1 MTDSNSKAAQRQA
14 KAAAE
19 RVAQEKA
26 ERRRRFL
33 MIGSV
38 LVIMV
43 LIVGGAFLASKL
55 VADKQESDREAAIAP
70 AGESE
75 YGVTIGPEDAPH
87 QVVIYEDFL
96 CPFCGMLEEETRD
109 DLAALAEEGKVLVDY
124 RPFELLGRFG
134 DYSLRA
140 TNAFVVVRDAAGA
153 DVAKEFHDLLFE
165 NQPAESGPFPSDD
178 EIIDLAVE
186 AGADEDE
193 IRDDIENLAQ
203 EDWVDDATEDA
214 IDAGVS
220 GTPTIL
226 VDGEQFDDGRTVEEL
241 ADNLI
246 AAVE

>member
-1 MTDSNSKAAQRQA
+1 MSDPKSKAAQRQE
-14 KAAAE
+14 KAAAQ
-19 RVAQEKA
+19 RAAQEKA

-33 MIGSV
+33 LIASV
-38 LVIMV
+38 LGLMV
-43 LIVGGAFLASKL
+43 LIIGGAVLASTL
-55 VADKQESDREAAIAP
+55 IAEKQESDREAAIAP

-75 YGVTIGPEDAPH
+75 YGVTVGPEDAPH

-96 CPFCGMLEEETRD
+96 CPFCGMLEDETRD
-109 DLAALAEEGKVLVDY
+109 ELAALAEDGKVIVDY

-134 DYSLRA
+134 DYSKRA
-140 TNAFVVVRDAAGA
+140 TNAFFVVRETAGA
-153 DVAKEFHDLLFE
+153 DVAKEFHDLLFA

-193 IRDDIENLAQ
+193 IRADIEGLAQ
-203 EDWVDDATEDA
+203 EGTVDGATEDA
-214 IDAGVS
+214 LDAGVK

-226 VDGEQFDDGRTVEEL
+226 VDGEEFAEGRTVEEL

>member
-1 MTDSNSKAAQRQA
+1 MSDPKSKAAQRQE
-14 KAAAE
+14 KAAAQ
-19 RVAQEKA
+19 RAAQEKA

-33 MIGSV
+33 VIAGV
-38 LVIMV
+38 LGVMV
-43 LIVGGAFLASKL
+43 LIVGGAVLASTL
-55 VADKQESDREAAIAP
+55 VAEKQERDREAAIAP
-70 AGESE
+70 AGQSE

-96 CPFCGMLEEETRD
+96 CPFCGMLEDQTREE
-109 DLAALAEEGKVLVDY
+109 LAALAEDGKVIVDY

-134 DYSLRA
+134 DYSKRA
-140 TNAFVVVRDAAGA
+140 TNAFFVVRETAGA
-153 DVAKEFHDLLFE
+153 DVAKEFHDLLFA
-165 NQPAESGPFPSDD
+165 NQPSESGPFPSDD

-193 IRDDIENLAQ
+193 IRADIEGLA
-203 EDWVDDATEDA
+203 EEGTVDDATEDA
-214 IDAGVS
+214 LDAGVE

-226 VDGEQFDDGRTVEEL
+226 VDGEEFTEGRTVEEL